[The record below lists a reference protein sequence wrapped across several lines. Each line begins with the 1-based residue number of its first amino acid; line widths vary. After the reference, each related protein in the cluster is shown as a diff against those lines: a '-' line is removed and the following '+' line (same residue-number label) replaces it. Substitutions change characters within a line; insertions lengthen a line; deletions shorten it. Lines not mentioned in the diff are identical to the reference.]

1 MASFKQKKAV
11 DIAVENG
18 GNISSAMRQAGYSPI
33 TAKNPKKLTQSLAW
47 QELMKKHFPD
57 SKLAAL
63 HKKLLEKKEVIVVSD
78 GSQNGSHLEWTG
90 QPHSDSL
97 KALETAYKIKG
108 KMKEGETPTPVA
120 PSTVVIIN
128 YGNRDNNPAVQ
139 VRATPIPDTSS

>member
-1 MASFKQKKAV
+1 MATLKQKRALDV
-11 DIAVENG
+11 VGENG
-18 GNISSAMRQAGYSPI
+18 GNVSKAMEAVGYSKM
-33 TAKNPKKLTQSLAW
+33 TAKTPQKLTNSKGW

-78 GSQNGSHLEWTG
+78 GAKEGSHIEYTG
-90 QPHSDSL
+90 QPHTDAL